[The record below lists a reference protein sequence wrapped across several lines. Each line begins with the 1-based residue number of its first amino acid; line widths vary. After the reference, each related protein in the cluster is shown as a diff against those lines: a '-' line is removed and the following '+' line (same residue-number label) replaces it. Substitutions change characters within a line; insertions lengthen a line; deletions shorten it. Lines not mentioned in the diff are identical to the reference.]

1 MSRKWIVLCSCAVT
15 AVLILYLGYEAASV
29 NGIDTA
35 AEYFET
41 YLNHLQKMVFNGMIY
56 ALPMIYAAAIPFY
69 SPEVLIRLQKKLLRT
84 IALRSMAAS
93 LFSGAFVIVLSMLTA
108 AGFAMTLNAWNW
120 MPFLYLKLVLFDLQ
134 CSGLFYLIYIMGR
147 NTNVAVFLTFAVNL
161 AFSSAVL
168 WMDFF
173 NYSGMQV
180 NTSRALL
187 LWSLLSGAAAWLL
200 TALFLGKR
208 ELSLYCSRGPD

>member
-1 MSRKWIVLCSCAVT
+1 
-15 AVLILYLGYEAASV
+15 
-29 NGIDTA
+29 
-35 AEYFET
+35 
-41 YLNHLQKMVFNGMIY
+41 
-56 ALPMIYAAAIPFY
+56 
-69 SPEVLIRLQKKLLRT
+69 
-84 IALRSMAAS
+84 
-93 LFSGAFVIVLSMLTA
+93 MLTA

-147 NTNVAVFLTFAVNL
+147 NTNVAVFLTFAVNM

-208 ELSLYCSRGPD
+208 ELSLYYSRGPD